1 MRLGAHAAAAGLLS
15 LLVAPPGPGAAPP
28 PARTASRPAA
38 PRIENRTASVLGLKI
53 HYLQS
58 GRGAPVVLLH
68 GTGGSADAWRPA
80 MSALSRDL
88 RVIAPDQIGFGAS
101 DKPPIDYTPGTLVD
115 FLGMFLKQLGIDRA
129 SLVGHATGA
138 RVACLFALAHPD
150 RVDRLVLISGTAYK
164 PNLDQETLAALN
176 FSTLAGA
183 RRLLE
188 LAYFDDKARVTDA
201 LASDLFSKR
210 LRSGS
215 SFTIGRLEESYSRG
229 EGYVDDL
236 SPIQAPTLILWAGGR
251 DCADGGRPTGEAA
264 DPRIAPRHLRALRPP
279 ADGRSGGPPG
289 ARPARVPRQ
298 ALTSQSRQREPARRV
313 VDKSDSVAL

>member
-1 MRLGAHAAAAGLLS
+1 MRWRAGAAAAGLLS
-15 LLVAPPGPGAAPP
+15 CLVASPGLAAAPP
-28 PARTASRPAA
+28 ARGASRPT

-68 GTGGSADAWRPA
+68 GTGGAAEAWRPT
-80 MSALSRDL
+80 MSALSRDV

-101 DKPPIDYTPGTLVD
+101 DKPPLDYTPATLVD
-115 FLGMFLKQLGIDRA
+115 FLGLFLAQLGIERA

-138 RVACLFALAHPD
+138 RVACLYALAHPE
-150 RVDRLVLISGTAYK
+150 RVDRLVLMSGTAYK
-164 PNLDQETLAALN
+164 PNLDEKVLAAHN

-183 RRLLE
+183 RHLLE

-201 LASDLFSKR
+201 LASELFSKR

-215 SFTIGRLEESYSRG
+215 SFAIGRLEESYRRG

-236 SPIQAPTLILWAGGR
+236 SPIQAPTLILWGQEDELAPIGAAQRAKRQIRGSR
-251 DCADGGRPTGEAA
+251 LITFERCGHLPMVEAA
-264 DPRIAPRHLRALRPP
+264 APLERALREFLV
-279 ADGRSGGPPG
+279 R
-289 ARPARVPRQ
+289 
-298 ALTSQSRQREPARRV
+298 
-313 VDKSDSVAL
+313 